1 VENWIAV
8 YNGKTKILFPMSNQA
23 LSNEFIFNEQIDKD
37 YIYSLYAD
45 DYVYIEEMFTTTSN
59 YLDPDIE
66 SIQLAFSAGNTA
78 DLKRAVHKIK
88 PAFGFA
94 GLLAVQ
100 ETCKSFE
107 DLCQQHSSTDGLS
120 KEYKHLITI
129 LKEGKNII
137 ETERKR
143 LKDFNANQL

>member
-1 VENWIAV
+1 
-8 YNGKTKILFPMSNQA
+8 MSNQA
-23 LSNEFIFNEQIDKD
+23 LSNHFIFNEEIDKD

-45 DYVYIEEMFTTTSN
+45 DYVYIEEMFTTTAN
-59 YLDPDIE
+59 CLDPDIE
-66 SIQLAFSAGNTA
+66 SIQVAFSAANTT

-94 GLLAVQ
+94 GLLAIQ
-100 ETCKSFE
+100 DACKNFE
-107 DLCQQHSSTDGLS
+107 DRCLETASTEDLS
-120 KEYKHLITI
+120 QDYKKLISI

-137 ETERKR
+137 DTERKR

>member
-1 VENWIAV
+1 
-8 YNGKTKILFPMSNQA
+8 MSNQA
-23 LSNEFIFNEQIDKD
+23 LSNQFIFNEEIDKD

-45 DYVYIEEMFTTTSN
+45 DFVYVEEMFTTTSQ

-66 SIQLAFSAGNTA
+66 SIQLAYAAGNTA

-94 GLLAVQ
+94 GMLTVQ
-100 ETCKSFE
+100 TACKNFE
-107 DLCQQHSSTDGLS
+107 DLCQELTSTEALC
-120 KEYKHLITI
+120 KEYKNLITI
-129 LKEGKNII
+129 LNEGKNII

-143 LKDFNANQL
+143 LKEFNANQL

>member
-1 VENWIAV
+1 
-8 YNGKTKILFPMSNQA
+8 MSNQA
-23 LSNEFIFNEQIDKD
+23 LSNQFIFNEQIDKD

-45 DYVYIEEMFTTTSN
+45 DYAYIEEMFTTTSQ

-66 SIQLAFSAGNTA
+66 SIQLAYSAGNTA

-94 GLLAVQ
+94 GMLSVQ
-100 ETCKSFE
+100 DTCKNFE
-107 DLCQQHSSTDGLS
+107 DMCQEHTSTEELS
-120 KEYKHLITI
+120 KEYKNLISI